1 MNFEELFRDYWWL
14 IFPFFGMGMALL
26 GATQEERKAKSAMQ
40 LIKSYIDQGKEPP
53 PELLRLALNDETG
66 AAEQSGK
73 SNSRAWTFVTFTA
86 LTAGFGVGWYMLED
100 ADVGFA
106 FATVTVTMGVL
117 AVGALFILLFGRK
130 S

>member
-14 IFPFFGMGMALL
+14 IFPFFGMGMAVL

-40 LIKSYIDQGKEPP
+40 LLKSYVDQGKEPP
-53 PELLRLALNDETG
+53 PELLRLALHSEEG

-73 SNSRAWTFVTFTA
+73 SNSRAWTFVTFAA
-86 LTAGFGVGWYMLED
+86 LTAGFGVGWYLLED

-117 AVGALFILLFGRK
+117 AIGALFILLFGRK
-130 S
+130 